1 MAGSVTWVDGDK
13 TVADVRG
20 AAFVWRAG
28 AGVAGDRCAL
38 WSAATGGLSP
48 GGRYGRARDDGGG
61 SCCRARLCARGAVC
75 GVDARPGEGDD
86 ARRSFTAAY
95 RA

>member
-1 MAGSVTWVDGDK
+1 MAGSVTWVDGEK

-38 WSAATGGLSP
+38 WSAATGGLST
-48 GGRYGRARDDGGG
+48 GGRWRRARVDVGG
-61 SCCRARLCARGAVC
+61 SCCRARLCVRGAVC
-75 GVDARPGEGDD
+75 GVDARPGEGDV
-86 ARRSFTAAY
+86 AGRLFTAAY